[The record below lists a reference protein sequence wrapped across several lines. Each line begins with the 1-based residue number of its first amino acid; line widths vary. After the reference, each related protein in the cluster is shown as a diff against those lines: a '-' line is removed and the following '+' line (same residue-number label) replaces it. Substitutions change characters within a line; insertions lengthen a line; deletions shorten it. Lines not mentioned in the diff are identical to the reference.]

1 MQAQQFWT
9 KAYQR
14 NIGKMIGMNFR
25 YVGDRALAEDLAHDA
40 FLKAIEKSE
49 SYRHLGSFGGWLMRL
64 NLNNTLDWLRRQP
77 KYLSVDEYSDDL
89 SDDVFEMPQ
98 CDLSTGIDDVTESDI
113 LDAISRLPDKQRM
126 VFNLYVFEKQK
137 HTKIAETLQIGER
150 SSKRYL
156 SEARAQLQQTLKKMK
171 EHKKSGIMIL
181 LSLIS
186 LRGHAV
192 DRLCRAKLKHLSLTP
207 AGSSPLTAFQWAT
220 VPQPS
225 SWLVLSAVQGPV
237 AAGVTGVGV
246 AAAVAGSMAI
256 WQAQPSERTS
266 PRIPESA
273 IDTIGA
279 PLMVSPE
286 NPDTII
292 CIKTTN
298 TSSLMDNESDIS
310 TEQNNPSTEQQTQC
324 PAPTQPETRQTIY
337 SAPKSYHSLKKFWRS
352 GYCGLQD
359 EKGNIIVYPKYS
371 DIGPFDKYWSGW
383 AMVDLFGFKGFID
396 STGREIVHPQYDEIG
411 DFRFSEEEWMALVRK
426 GKFYGFINL
435 AGEEV
440 VPVKLHYIQ
449 RIDGTRIP

>member
-49 SYRHLGSFGGWLMRL
+49 SYRHLGSFEGWLMRL

-77 KYLSVDEYSDDL
+77 KFMSIEDLSVMVELQYPDVETQNFASPQDEDFTEEEIL
-89 SDDVFEMPQ
+89 S
-98 CDLSTGIDDVTESDI
+98 
-113 LDAISRLPDKQRM
+113 AICALPEKQRT

-137 HTKIAETLQIGER
+137 HTKIAETLQIGVR

-156 SEARAQLQQTLKKMK
+156 AEARAQLKQLLKDKQQ
-171 EHKKSGIMIL
+171 HKKSGIMIL

-186 LRGHAV
+186 LRGNAI
-192 DRLCRAKLKHLSLTP
+192 DRLCRAKLNHFAMAPT
-207 AGSSPLTAFQWAT
+207 GSSPLTAFQWAT
-220 VPQPS
+220 APKPS
-225 SWLVLSAVQGPV
+225 AWLAISASQGSV

-246 AAAVAGSMAI
+246 AAAVAGSVAI
-256 WQAQPSERTS
+256 WQAQPTETTPSNTAAQHTMEQSVIISDSTDTTVIETDIDNPVSITQNSAPITETTEPPLPKTS
-266 PRIPESA
+266 RR
-273 IDTIGA
+273 
-279 PLMVSPE
+279 V
-286 NPDTII
+286 
-292 CIKTTN
+292 TT
-298 TSSLMDNESDIS
+298 
-310 TEQNNPSTEQQTQC
+310 
-324 PAPTQPETRQTIY
+324 
-337 SAPKSYHSLKKFWRS
+337 APKSYHSLKKFWCN

-359 EKGNIIVYPKYS
+359 EEGNIIVYPKYS
-371 DIGPFDKYWSGW
+371 DIGPFDMYRNGW

-396 STGREIVHPQYDEIG
+396 STGREVVHPQYDEIG
-411 DFRFSEEEWMALVRK
+411 DFRYTEEWMAYVRK
-426 GKFYGFINL
+426 GKFYGFINM

-449 RIDGTRIP
+449 RIDGTRKEY

>member
-49 SYRHLGSFGGWLMRL
+49 SYRHLGSFEGWLMRV
-64 NLNNTLDWLRRQP
+64 NLNNTLDYMRRQP
-77 KYLSVDEYSDDL
+77 QFLSFDNM
-89 SDDVFEMPQ
+89 DVMEAPQ
-98 CDLSTGIDDVTESDI
+98 EIEESHYDNFSESDI
-113 LDAISRLPDKQRM
+113 LDAIAQLPDKHRM
-126 VFNLYVFEKQK
+126 VFNLHVFENQK
-137 HTKIAETLQIGER
+137 HTEIAETLQIGVR

-156 SEARAQLQQTLKKMK
+156 AEARVRLQQLLKDKQQ
-171 EHKKSGIMIL
+171 HKKSGIMIL

-186 LRGHAV
+186 LRGHSV

-207 AGSSPLTAFQWAT
+207 TGSSPLTAFQWTTA
-220 VPQPS
+220 PQPS
-225 SWLVLSAVQGPV
+225 SWLVLSAAQGPV

-246 AAAVAGSMAI
+246 AAAVASSVAI
-256 WQAQPSERTS
+256 WQAQPSETT
-266 PRIPESA
+266 PSA
-273 IDTIGA
+273 ITTQHTAEQPVIIPVSTDTTVVETQNFA
-279 PLMVSPE
+279 SLP
-286 NPDTII
+286 TIVQ
-292 CIKTTN
+292 N
-298 TSSLMDNESDIS
+298 S
-310 TEQNNPSTEQQTQC
+310 T
-324 PAPTQPETRQTIY
+324 PETETTEPPLPQT
-337 SAPKSYHSLKKFWRS
+337 SHGVTAAPKSYHSLKKFWRN

-359 EKGNIIVYPKYS
+359 EKGNIVVQPKYS
-371 DIGPFDKYWSGW
+371 DIEQFDEYWSGW

-411 DFRFSEEEWMALVRK
+411 DFRFSGEWRALVRK
-426 GKFYGFINL
+426 GKFYGFIDFT
-435 AGEEV
+435 GEEV

>member
-25 YVGDRALAEDLAHDA
+25 YVGDRAIAEDLAHDA

-49 SYRHLGSFGGWLMRL
+49 SYHHLGSFEGWLMRL

-77 KYLSVDEYSDDL
+77 KYLSVDEYSDNL
-89 SDDVFEMPQ
+89 SDDVVEMPQ

-156 SEARAQLQQTLKKMK
+156 AEARVRLQQLLKDKQQ
-171 EHKKSGIMIL
+171 HKKSGIMIL

-186 LRGHAV
+186 IRGHAV
-192 DRLCRAKLKHLSLTP
+192 DRLCRAKLKHFAMAPS
-207 AGSSPLTAFQWAT
+207 GSSPLTAFQWAT

-237 AAGVTGVGV
+237 ATGVTGVGV
-246 AAAVAGSMAI
+246 AAAVAGSVAI
-256 WQAQPSERTS
+256 WQAPPADTTPSNTASQPTASQLVIVSDST
-266 PRIPESA
+266 
-273 IDTIGA
+273 DTTMVETQNFA
-279 PLMVSPE
+279 PLP
-286 NPDTII
+286 
-292 CIKTTN
+292 TTQN
-298 TSSLMDNESDIS
+298 S
-310 TEQNNPSTEQQTQC
+310 T
-324 PAPTQPETRQTIY
+324 PETETTEPPLPQT
-337 SAPKSYHSLKKFWRS
+337 SHGVTTAPKSYHSLKKFWCN

-411 DFRFSEEEWMALVRK
+411 DFRFSEEWMALVRK